1 MGFCETILFMAYYL
15 FAFVY
20 TSRALGI
27 YEEEKNWNRIL
38 ILLLSMTIGIIY
50 FPGIFAEDVYSKLNK
65 K

>member
-1 MGFCETILFMAYYL
+1 MAYYL

-38 ILLLSMTIGIIY
+38 ILLFSMTIGIIY

>member
-15 FAFVY
+15 FACGY

-27 YEEEKNWNRIL
+27 YEEGNIWNRVWK
-38 ILLLSMTIGIIY
+38 LLLSMTIGIIY
-50 FPGIFAEDVYSKLNK
+50 FPDIFAEDIYNKLNK